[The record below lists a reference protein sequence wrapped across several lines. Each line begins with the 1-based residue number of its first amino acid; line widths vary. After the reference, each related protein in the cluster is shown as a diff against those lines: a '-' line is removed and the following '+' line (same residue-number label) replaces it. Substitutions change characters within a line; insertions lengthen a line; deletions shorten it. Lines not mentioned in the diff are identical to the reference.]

1 MKRGELINK
10 GAAGAITLLF
20 LAAVRPDPTPN
31 ALEWGVVALLMYEG
45 LTWCVRYARLVHA
58 RSKRQKARDEYERW
72 LHYDGKNWAKTWLYW
87 PIHEE
92 VS

>member
-1 MKRGELINK
+1 MTRGELINK
-10 GAAGAITLLF
+10 GIAAGITLAFILM
-20 LAAVRPDPTPN
+20 VRPDPEPS
-31 ALEWGVVALLMYEG
+31 ALEWGFVSLLMYEG
-45 LTWCVRYARLVHA
+45 MTWCVRYARRAHA

-72 LHYDGKNWAKTWLYW
+72 LHYDGKNWADTWLYW